1 MNPSVT
7 IPIDGVNLENPKGSG
22 AIYGMVVQGSCDV
35 LVQHAVPK
43 EWCHNYM
50 SAKGT
55 IKMTP
60 EMERYKKERQEAKK
74 KERSKKKKE
83 IEKKNGLGGYTGPTE
98 VVAKTPMRKDK
109 SGNIVKDK
117 KGNPIRWRDAVGAK
131 QNNETED
138 VLDATALKKEG
149 AEEAVEE
156 GCDEK
161 CQTDR
166 DDIKAEETEYE
177 YQNGPDA
184 GNAHNG

>member
-74 KERSKKKKE
+74 K
-83 IEKKNGLGGYTGPTE
+83 GLGGYTGPTE

-138 VLDATALKKEG
+138 VLNATALKKEG